1 MFRVVFTLLVNTPF
15 YPHWLS
21 MIKANAENDELI
33 SHFYGRVLETGC
45 GNCVKK
51 ERALQLNKKIK
62 EYIATDYSSWD
73 EDFTKQARIIESLG
87 MITHILYGKA
97 KDKARIDVE
106 CNALDLQFKK
116 NSFDVYYNYSVLEHI
131 EDPVQFFAEAYRVLK
146 KGGLCITSTPF
157 LYRDH
162 GGIEKDFYRFTK
174 GGYQYLAKRT
184 GFTIEHIYT
193 YSYFG
198 TTIASMINHYIIRK
212 IAEGPI
218 IIRIALFLV
227 SPFIFFVTNMFGFII
242 DIFDHDDRFAYSYCV
257 IMRK

>member
-1 MFRVVFTLLVNTPF
+1 M
-15 YPHWLS
+15 
-21 MIKANAENDELI
+21 
-33 SHFYGRVLETGC
+33 
-45 GNCVKK
+45 
-51 ERALQLNKKIK
+51 
-62 EYIATDYSSWD
+62 
-73 EDFTKQARIIESLG
+73 
-87 MITHILYGKA
+87 
-97 KDKARIDVE
+97 
-106 CNALDLQFKK
+106 
-116 NSFDVYYNYSVLEHI
+116 
-131 EDPVQFFAEAYRVLK
+131 
-146 KGGLCITSTPF
+146 
-157 LYRDH
+157 
-162 GGIEKDFYRFTK
+162 
-174 GGYQYLAKRT
+174 